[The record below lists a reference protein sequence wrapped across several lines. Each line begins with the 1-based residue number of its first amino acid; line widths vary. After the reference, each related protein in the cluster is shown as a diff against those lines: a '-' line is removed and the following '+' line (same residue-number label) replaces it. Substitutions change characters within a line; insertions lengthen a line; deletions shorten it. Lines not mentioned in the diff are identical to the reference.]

1 MIYNIKNKKV
11 QVILEDEFIELPIN
25 LKRQIDKN
33 FENMKQKGINIWNG
47 EVLCVSKCNIED
59 EKVEIICKKSDYA
72 HYLYGERIGCPKQYE
87 CKNVSA
93 GCLLETID
101 GYYIVGELDESTS
114 YPNMLQ
120 VTGGGIEKNDIFNEK
135 IDVEQTILREVMEE
149 LKVNLKDKENI
160 VYDGISYLYI
170 SEDDEQPGIQLFA
183 KAKIN
188 MTAQEMNEYFKEYYK
203 FLKENN
209 LELEFKKLHFLKKE
223 NAVKE
228 LNDLINPRRNYLR
241 PLLQMDAE

>member
-33 FENMKQKGINIWNG
+33 FENMKQKGINI
-47 EVLCVSKCNIED
+47 CNIED